1 MEEMNMSVLSTQ
13 DSNNQKKKDS
23 LSGSTVNKSTHSN
36 KYEERHREKRTHTES
51 SKVEKQ
57 PTAQPNQNMMRR

>member
-51 SKVEKQ
+51 SKV
-57 PTAQPNQNMMRR
+57 